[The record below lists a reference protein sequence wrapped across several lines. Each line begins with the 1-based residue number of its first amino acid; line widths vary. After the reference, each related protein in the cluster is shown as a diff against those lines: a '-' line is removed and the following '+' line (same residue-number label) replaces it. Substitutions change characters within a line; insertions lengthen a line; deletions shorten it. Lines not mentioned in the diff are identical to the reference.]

1 MEERLSILSN
11 QNTLGLFGD
20 IGLIADDELPM
31 RGARYRGIFVDYHFV
46 IENSFFPG
54 CDAYGIKTHNSCND
68 CEHRGYNRPVR
79 GITTCKGR
87 EDEDDER
94 NRGRVYLAVTYIDT
108 GCHVCFVT
116 VGFSVKREG

>member
-1 MEERLSILSN
+1 LEERLSILSN

-20 IGLIADDELPM
+20 IGLIADDELPI

-68 CEHRGYNRPVR
+68 CEPALTIGQSVGLPHARKERMMMTNK
-79 GITTCKGR
+79 I
-87 EDEDDER
+87 EDE
-94 NRGRVYLAVTYIDT
+94 
-108 GCHVCFVT
+108 
-116 VGFSVKREG
+116 